1 MKAFWLVLYALAP
14 LSVAALLAVLG
25 LLSHRLGQALEMRRY
40 YWLYLAAAILFVIPA
55 VAGLIVN
62 LVLSHGDASDASL
75 LTIKAFVIFL
85 PQAVGL
91 GLATFATSKY
101 WRWIWGE
108 LAASGRRRGSRP
120 VEQR

>member
-25 LLSHRLGQALEMRRY
+25 LLSRRLGMALEMRRY
-40 YWLYLAAAILFVIPA
+40 YWLYLVAAVLFVIPA
-55 VAGLIVN
+55 ISGLIVN
-62 LVLSHGDASDASL
+62 LVLSGGDASDTSL
-75 LTIKAFVIFL
+75 LTVKAFVIFL

-91 GLATFATSKY
+91 GLAAFATGKY

-108 LAASGRRRGSRP
+108 LAASGRRRSRP
-120 VEQR
+120 AEQR